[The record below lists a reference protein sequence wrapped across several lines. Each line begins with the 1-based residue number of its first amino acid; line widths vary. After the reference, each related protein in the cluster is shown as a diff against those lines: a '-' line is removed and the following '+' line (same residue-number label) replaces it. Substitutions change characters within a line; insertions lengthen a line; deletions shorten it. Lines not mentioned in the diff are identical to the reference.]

1 MAFMNALDLIKGT
14 SDTTL
19 APNNSCTIEQAIAV
33 AYRSIYAH
41 QIGWYQLKE
50 TIGYESPTGED
61 AGYAKATEGSLVWI
75 TGNRMGSGIN
85 DTTLDRL
92 NGEYSGSY
100 CDFQTVSPYT
110 GQTVYLS
117 ATKLHPVRNW

>member
-14 SDTTL
+14 TETTL
-19 APNNSCTIEQAIAV
+19 APNGNCTIEQAMAV
-33 AYRSIYAH
+33 TYRSIYAH

-50 TIGYESPTGED
+50 TIGYENPTASD
-61 AGYAKATEGSLVWI
+61 AHYAKVTEGSLVWI
-75 TGNRMGSGIN
+75 TGNRMGSGID
-85 DTTLDRL
+85 DTTIDIL

-100 CDFQTVSPYT
+100 CNFPTVSPYT

-117 ATKLHPVRNW
+117 AAKLRPVRN